1 MNRPVVST
9 TRAILFRRA
18 YNDDSGL
25 PDYLYGSTRT
35 EVIPFDTD
43 VQKFF
48 LVQRII
54 DHPEDLAPYLIG
66 PIKSVRVFP
75 HGDDPYNAVEFA
87 MSTKLTDELRDID
100 VPRYVNH
107 IDPTDRAADH
117 DHEVSMTF
125 NVSHHAAKLEL
136 VRWIEAKLFHA
147 FVHED
152 AAIYYTAITN
162 VTERPRFRPP
172 YRPAHPMAVP
182 ISNPFAVAAP
192 AQPAPA
198 QPAPADN
205 ESEDSGIPPPVAADD
220 DDDDDDGWDNDELQP
235 VPVPVPGQDITDSQ
249 MLRRISD
256 ELFAVQQEMPDQVY
270 VRLSN
275 ALKRRRDGS
284 SA

>member
-1 MNRPVVST
+1 MERPVVST
-9 TRAILFRRA
+9 QRAILFRRA

-25 PDYLYGSTRT
+25 PDNLYGSTRT

-43 VQKFF
+43 AQKFF

-54 DHPEDLAPYLIG
+54 DHPEDFEPYLIG
-66 PIKSVRVFP
+66 PIKSARVFP
-75 HGDDPYNAVEFA
+75 RGDDPYNAVEFA

-125 NVSHHAAKLEL
+125 NVSHHEAKLEL

-147 FVHED
+147 FVHTD

-162 VTERPRFRPP
+162 VTERPRVS
-172 YRPAHPMAVP
+172 PAYHTNRSMAVP

-198 QPAPADN
+198 QPAPSDN
-205 ESEDSGIPPPVAADD
+205 ESDDSGIPVPD

-235 VPVPVPGQDITDSQ
+235 LPPPVPVPVRQPDGDAQ

-256 ELFAVQQEMPDQVY
+256 ELFAVQREMPEGVY